1 MQKGKVVGR
10 KQGINEEAKGVAN
23 TNPLLYTRTYDAEF
37 PDGEVNKYS
46 TGVVVEN
53 MFVQCDMEG
62 NHFVL
67 MSDFFDHKKDG
78 HALEIADGFV
88 QCGSNRHRQV
98 TTKV

>member
-1 MQKGKVVGR
+1 M
-10 KQGINEEAKGVAN
+10 
-23 TNPLLYTRTYDAEF
+23 
-37 PDGEVNKYS
+37 
-46 TGVVVEN
+46 
-53 MFVQCDMEG
+53 QCDMEG